1 MKSANSPIVSSP
13 AITSRPPK
21 RSTAAI
27 PSDGRKRRPG
37 RKYASTDA
45 ARIVSCRTASA
56 RPRKR
61 VRTSSSR
68 PNACTIS
75 IPTTA
80 SSVASARLPLRA
92 CTSSRDREEPVRE
105 DERQDRDR
113 RHRKRRVEREPRVHG
128 GEDDRRADDHHRALD
143 ALDDAPADEVA
154 HGVDVVRRARDHLAR
169 RVPVEEGARIR
180 EVRVVEHPAQPR
192 LDGDPDPGG
201 REAAAEVDDEAQRRQ
216 QDDRAEIGQQQL
228 VVRRRRSRR
237 RRRAGSGAGSRSRA
251 R

>member
-1 MKSANSPIVSSP
+1 MKSMNSPIVSWP

-45 ARIVSCRTASA
+45 ARIVSWRTASA

-80 SSVASARLPLRA
+80 SSVASARWPFFA
-92 CTSSRDREEPVRE
+92 WTSR
-105 DERQDRDR
+105 
-113 RHRKRRVEREPRVHG
+113 
-128 GEDDRRADDHHRALD
+128 
-143 ALDDAPADEVA
+143 
-154 HGVDVVRRARDHLAR
+154 
-169 RVPVEEGARIR
+169 
-180 EVRVVEHPAQPR
+180 
-192 LDGDPDPGG
+192 
-201 REAAAEVDDEAQRRQ
+201 
-216 QDDRAEIGQQQL
+216 EIGKSLWAKNQ
-228 VVRRRRSRR
+228 VRTAIGGIAS
-237 RRRAGSGAGSRSRA
+237 AE
-251 R
+251 